1 MSTDDIFALEQPSRR
16 HTVVFLT
23 GLTVVVVTALFVYLV
38 FAMFRAEDL

>member
-1 MSTDDIFALEQPSRR
+1 MFVLEQPSRR

-23 GLTVVVVTALFVYLV
+23 GLTAIVVAVLFVYLV